1 MKWTTFD
8 NSKKSTK
15 IVRFLNIYLND
26 IFLIS
31 NVFHRKLC
39 KYLIIP
45 RYIKY
50 EFRPVAQERVD
61 HLRQTLLILNSSF
74 LLSKWNENLRAGG
87 NIACLGKDEI

>member
-50 EFRPVAQERVD
+50 EFRQLHRNVSIIFD
-61 HLRQTLLILNSSF
+61 KHF
-74 LLSKWNENLRAGG
+74 
-87 NIACLGKDEI
+87 